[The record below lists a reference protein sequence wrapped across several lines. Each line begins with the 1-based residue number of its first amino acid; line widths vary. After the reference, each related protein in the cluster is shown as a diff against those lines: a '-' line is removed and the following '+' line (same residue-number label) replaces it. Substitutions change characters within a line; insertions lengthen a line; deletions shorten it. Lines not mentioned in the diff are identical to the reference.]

1 MNQATNQSTTQPTAA
16 ASEAPTLYCAYHP
29 GRETLLRCNRC
40 GQPMCTECAVLTEVG
55 YRCKQ
60 CVRQQQDIYFNAH
73 AADPV
78 IAAVVSLVL
87 GGLVGVLA
95 YLFLG
100 ILGFFSLIL
109 AFFIGPAV
117 GGGIAEVVRRSVGRR
132 RARFLNIVAVVALVL
147 GILAGIAIVIVP
159 AAGSFSRALFLMP
172 SLAIQR
178 LDLLL
183 FSVLAASAVY
193 WRLR

>member
-1 MNQATNQSTTQPTAA
+1 MNQTTNQTSGQPAPAST
-16 ASEAPTLYCAYHP
+16 EAQTLYCTYHP

-60 CVRQQQDIYFNAH
+60 CVRQQQNVYFNAH

-87 GGLVGVLA
+87 GGVVGVLA

-100 ILGFFSLIL
+100 ILGLFSLIL

-117 GGGIAEVVRRSVGRR
+117 GGAIAEVVRRSVGRR
-132 RARFLNIVAVVALVL
+132 RARYMNVVAVVALVL
-147 GILAGIAIVIVP
+147 GILVGVAIVIVP
-159 AAGSFSRALFLMP
+159 AAGSLSRALFVIP
-172 SLAIQR
+172 SLAVRR

-183 FSVLAASAVY
+183 FTVLAASAVY